1 VTTKILGLI
10 ALVPTALIAL
20 FLVFQSNEGDLATQT
35 KPMITES
42 KPAEIVKV
50 IPTTTP
56 TSSPTPVKSP
66 TPSLNVE
73 LDDKKIIGN
82 LLYGFNAYIESGYV
96 EFLLFSDDFES
107 KDNRVSYLFYENEGI
122 GPTIESQDSLTPERW
137 NQVRNLII
145 ESVSVDVDSGAG
157 FSKWENQSVSC
168 NEFRD
173 CYITLFGFREKFMGP
188 FNSKQVIR
196 IKYNVSNEDQLKD
209 VDLYSTNGS
218 MDVLTFEPAS
228 CLTIYNKMI
237 NPPKGFDNI
246 NEVNNEYRSDLYDL
260 LKNIDGC

>member
-1 VTTKILGLI
+1 
-10 ALVPTALIAL
+10 
-20 FLVFQSNEGDLATQT
+20 
-35 KPMITES
+35 
-42 KPAEIVKV
+42 
-50 IPTTTP
+50 
-56 TSSPTPVKSP
+56 
-66 TPSLNVE
+66 LNVE

-122 GPTIESQDSLTPERW
+122 GPTIESKDSLTPERW

-237 NPPKGFDNI
+237 NPPKGFDNTY
-246 NEVNNEYRSDLYDL
+246 EVNNEYRSDLYDL